1 MTVGYTVPD
10 TCIAS
15 SCQVVQPLD
24 KSQLSHNLLLIL
36 IHASATDTKRREAI
50 RSTWVKDI
58 INSSTSP
65 IQYRYISLSTMTI
78 VLL

>member
-10 TCIAS
+10 TCVAS
-15 SCQVVQPLD
+15 RCQVVPPLD

-36 IHASATDTKRREAI
+36 IHASAMETKRREAI

-58 INSSTSP
+58 INSVTSP
-65 IQYRYISLSTMTI
+65 IQYRYLQ
-78 VLL
+78 LL